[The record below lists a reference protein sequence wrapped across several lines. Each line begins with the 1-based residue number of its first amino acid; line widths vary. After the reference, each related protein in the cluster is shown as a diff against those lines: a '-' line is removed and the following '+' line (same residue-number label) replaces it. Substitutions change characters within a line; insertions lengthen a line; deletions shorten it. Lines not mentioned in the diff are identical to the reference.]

1 MREEAEIRLVDVRR
15 VSLKDVVGK
24 KDVGNLVL
32 RHIVLHILE
41 EIARVY
47 HVNFSKTE
55 EEIARKRIAETIFQ
69 DEQTALRGS

>member
-1 MREEAEIRLVDVRR
+1 MREEAQIRLVDVRR

-24 KDVGNLVL
+24 KNVGNFIL

-47 HVNFSKTE
+47 HVNFSKTKE
-55 EEIARKRIAETIFQ
+55 KVARKRIAETIFQ
-69 DEQTALRGS
+69 DE

>member
-1 MREEAEIRLVDVRR
+1 MREEAQIRLIDVRR
-15 VSLKDVVGK
+15 VSLKDVIGK

-41 EIARVY
+41 EIARIDN
-47 HVNFSKTE
+47 VNFSEAE

-69 DEQTALRGS
+69 DE

>member
-1 MREEAEIRLVDVRR
+1 MREEAQIRLVDVRR

-47 HVNFSKTE
+47 HVNFSKAE

-69 DEQTALRGS
+69 DEQAALRGS

>member
-1 MREEAEIRLVDVRR
+1 MREEAQIRLVDVRR

-24 KDVGNLVL
+24 KDVGDLVL
-32 RHIVLHILE
+32 RHIGLHILE

-47 HVNFSKTE
+47 HVNFSEAE

-69 DEQTALRGS
+69 DE

>member
-24 KDVGNLVL
+24 KNVGNLVL

-41 EIARVY
+41 EIARIDN
-47 HVNFSKTE
+47 VNFSKTKE
-55 EEIARKRIAETIFQ
+55 KVARECVAETVFQ
-69 DEQTALRGS
+69 DE

>member
-1 MREEAEIRLVDVRR
+1 MREEAQIRLVDVWR

-24 KDVGNLVL
+24 KNVGNLVL

-41 EIARVY
+41 EIARIDN
-47 HVNFSKTE
+47 VNFSKAE

-69 DEQTALRGS
+69 DE